1 MIMRT
6 YTFNECYQMLRVDP
20 KTFRLKEA
28 GIESDH
34 QVSRADRRIR
44 FLTQEQVDRLAQ
56 DHGRLLHTPL
66 PDENEGVSSGAFKLL
81 LDRMQRAEAEIACQ
95 PYRLEEA
102 QRYGEDLVRRQQEEF
117 SEYHVT
123 LNGRITDLA
132 EAVTNQFNEL
142 QEQLQVIEQKVDQT
156 AETFAKRLKAVS
168 QADRDAVKLLR
179 ELLEAHSTDQARTLD
194 TLEASLTDIQTR
206 QDDIQVQIEAL
217 EKDRAQDLAD
227 LHDQLAKAR
236 EGITEKITTL
246 VAEVSSEKA
255 VIVEI
260 QQQADTQEHCLTSL
274 LHLIQEEIS
283 ARQVRTSEVAQKK
296 SPTKSKKTQ
305 SIPESK

>member
-1 MIMRT
+1 M
-6 YTFNECYQMLRVDP
+6 
-20 KTFRLKEA
+20 
-28 GIESDH
+28 
-34 QVSRADRRIR
+34 
-44 FLTQEQVDRLAQ
+44 
-56 DHGRLLHTPL
+56 
-66 PDENEGVSSGAFKLL
+66 L

-156 AETFAKRLKAVS
+156 AETFAERLKAVS

-179 ELLEAHSTDQARTLD
+179 ELLEAHSTDQASTLG

-206 QDDIQVQIEAL
+206 QDDIQVQLEAL
-217 EKDRAQDLAD
+217 EKDQAQDSAD
-227 LHDQLAKAR
+227 LHDQLTKTR

-246 VAEVSSEKA
+246 VAEVPSEKA

-260 QQQADTQEHCLTSL
+260 QQ
-274 LHLIQEEIS
+274 
-283 ARQVRTSEVAQKK
+283 
-296 SPTKSKKTQ
+296 
-305 SIPESK
+305 